1 MREFDVIIVGAGAAG
16 IQAAIHSGRY
26 HWRTL
31 VIDRGK
37 GRTFYT
43 PVYHN
48 LLGYPDGVSGA
59 ELLKQGRKQAEKYG
73 VEFMWK
79 IVTDIVQAD
88 DGWFVVRA
96 QRRKEYREGSDGH
109 VDMVRAR
116 KVLIATGIM
125 DRHPDVPDVYHW
137 AGFGIYYCPDC
148 DGYEMT
154 DERVVVVGAGNAGP
168 GTAQTLLQ
176 WTSDLAV
183 VNIDPDKP
191 VSDHWQERMRAEGIP
206 IYTGPIRK
214 LVGASRHIVE
224 AVVLED
230 GTSIPCKKVFSA
242 LGMYSVHSELAR
254 KLGVETL
261 PNGHI
266 AVDPRTKQT
275 NVAGVWAA
283 GDIIAHSQ
291 QVMIAMGDGAQAAIW
306 INKTLRQEGF
316 LPQRKRESRNAWEP
330 TASHQAEGAA
340 VSDAAGRASRA

>member
-1 MREFDVIIVGAGAAG
+1 
-16 IQAAIHSGRY
+16 
-26 HWRTL
+26 
-31 VIDRGK
+31 
-37 GRTFYT
+37 
-43 PVYHN
+43 
-48 LLGYPDGVSGA
+48 
-59 ELLKQGRKQAEKYG
+59 
-73 VEFMWK
+73 
-79 IVTDIVQAD
+79 
-88 DGWFVVRA
+88 
-96 QRRKEYREGSDGH
+96 YREGSDGH

-176 WTSDLAV
+176 WTRNMAV
-183 VNIDPDKP
+183 VNVDPDKP
-191 VSDHWQERMRAEGIP
+191 VSDHWQDRMRTEGIP
-206 IYTGPIRK
+206 VYTGRIREF
-214 LVGASRHIVE
+214 VGVSRHIID

-230 GTSIPCKKVFSA
+230 GTSIPCQKVFSA

-254 KLGVETL
+254 QLGVETL

-275 NVAGVWAA
+275 SVEGVWAA

-306 INKTLRQEGF
+306 INKTLRQEGH
-316 LPQRKRESRNAWEP
+316 LPARRRGLVGERSRSV
-330 TASHQAEGAA
+330 ASQMDGRTLA
-340 VSDAAGRASRA
+340 DASGQASRA